1 MAEDQSYKSIV
12 TDELTSNLPVSIT
25 AVLLAVVVL
34 FAFAALLDEFEAVY
48 LLVSGTAVFI
58 PQIYDRI
65 WPESYS
71 TVAAIVWTICAV
83 LVSSGVFVGVLL
95 IARSSLSV
103 ILAAVVAFTVTTIV
117 QYGSAGLFA
126 RVRQNG

>member
-1 MAEDQSYKSIV
+1 MAEDSSYKAIV
-12 TDELTSNLPVSIT
+12 KNELTSNLPVSIT

-34 FAFAALLDEFEAVY
+34 FAFAALVEFEAIY
-48 LLVSGTAVFI
+48 LLVAGTAVFI

-71 TVAAIVWTICAV
+71 TVAAIVWTVCAV
-83 LVSSGVFVGVLL
+83 LVSSGVFIGVLQV
-95 IARSSLSV
+95 ARSRLSLV
-103 ILAAVVAFTVTTIV
+103 LAAIVAFTVTTIV

>member
-1 MAEDQSYKSIV
+1 MTGPREI
-12 TDELTSNLPVSIT
+12 I
-25 AVLLAVVVL
+25 VL
-34 FAFAALLDEFEAVY
+34 FAFAALVEFEAIY
-48 LLVSGTAVFI
+48 LLVAGTAVFI

-71 TVAAIVWTICAV
+71 TVAAIVWTVCAV
-83 LVSSGVFVGVLL
+83 LVSSGVFIGVLQV
-95 IARSSLSV
+95 ARSRLSLV
-103 ILAAVVAFTVTTIV
+103 LAAIVAFTVTTIV

>member
-1 MAEDQSYKSIV
+1 MAEDSSYKAIV
-12 TDELTSNLPVSIT
+12 KNELTSNLPVSIT

-34 FAFAALLDEFEAVY
+34 FAFAALVEFEAIY
-48 LLVSGTAVFI
+48 LLVAGTAVFS

-71 TVAAIVWTICAV
+71 TVAAIVWTVCAV
-83 LVSSGVFVGVLL
+83 LVSSGVFIGVLQV
-95 IARSSLSV
+95 ARSRLSLV
-103 ILAAVVAFTVTTIV
+103 LAAIVAFTVTTIV